1 MGTLLDAYEAAKLKK
16 TQIPEVA
23 ALPETYAPAYY
34 SAMGKPYE
42 APKTA
47 KAGDIYTSVRD
58 AYKSTGGG
66 LKGGL
71 KAALA
76 GLGKTAEYMST
87 KEGQQILSG
96 LTADPYLAQGYLD
109 NAARA
114 GSEERAGVASASA
127 ANLERLK
134 QMGEDVRESSK
145 TKADLLK
152 AQAEMDADNT
162 FKTIMAQQGQ
172 GQLDLA
178 GKREARESES
188 AQREAENAI
197 KELERKPILERR
209 KAVIDAAQEAFKKG
223 KISAPELQEIVSN
236 PDTKQIVERG
246 FFGRIFKKN
255 TTVVD
260 KPPTLEVGTTRKGY
274 TYLGGD
280 PGNPE
285 SWRKI

>member
-1 MGTLLDAYEAAKLKK
+1 MGALLDAYEAAKLKK
-16 TQIPEVA
+16 AQIPEVA

-47 KAGDIYTSVRD
+47 HAGDIYTSVRD

-71 KAALA
+71 KAVLA

-96 LTADPYLAQGYLD
+96 LTADPYLAAGYLN
-109 NAARA
+109 NAAQA
-114 GSEERAGVASASA
+114 GSEERAGVSSAASA
-127 ANLERLK
+127 NMERMK
-134 QMGEDVRESSK
+134 QMGEDVREASK
-145 TKADLLK
+145 SA
-152 AQAEMDADNT
+152 AAARQAESN
-162 FKTIMAQQGQ
+162 IILQNSLNEPQLNLAQKNF
-172 GQLDLA
+172 DLST
-178 GKREARESES
+178 KREAREADES
-188 AQREAENAI
+188 AAELA
-197 KELERKPILERR
+197 RKPVAEQRD
-209 KAVIDAAQEAFKKG
+209 AVIKAAQEAFKKG
-223 KISAPELQEIVSN
+223 SITAEALAEISAN
-236 PDTKQIVERG
+236 PDSKQIVNRG
-246 FFGRIFKKN
+246 LWSHIVPFVK
-255 TTVVD
+255 TATVVD

-280 PGNPE
+280 PGSPA